1 MKFLYIDK
9 TELYFQFMSNH
20 MTCSIYLGSVY
31 DNPEGIVAEGQ
42 FLNGDIILYKECV
55 FDFLTIQWDNI
66 SLSQYDL
73 DLWLPSSLPVSLTS
87 KFFLRKL
94 FDNPNT
100 LFRIIAYNPQNGK
113 VRPIIST
120 YKLYQPMMSTY
131 IFYQE
136 EEVVS
141 SDVRTPHLEIT
152 SSAPDEEV
160 LYEEYPSRI
169 KYCVNP
175 GEDVPDLTS
184 DEEMPD
190 LVTNP
195 DLTYENKEAQEQ
207 KADQDFDIDT
217 EVAIQ
222 QSLDLCTGY
231 QQLTRDQTKD

>member
-1 MKFLYIDK
+1 
-9 TELYFQFMSNH
+9 
-20 MTCSIYLGSVY
+20 
-31 DNPEGIVAEGQ
+31 
-42 FLNGDIILYKECV
+42 
-55 FDFLTIQWDNI
+55 
-66 SLSQYDL
+66 
-73 DLWLPSSLPVSLTS
+73 
-87 KFFLRKL
+87 
-94 FDNPNT
+94 
-100 LFRIIAYNPQNGK
+100 
-113 VRPIIST
+113 
-120 YKLYQPMMSTY
+120 MSTY

-169 KYCVNP
+169 KYSVNT
-175 GEDVPDLTS
+175 GEDVPDLAS
-184 DEEMPD
+184 DEEIPD

-195 DLTYENKEAQEQ
+195 DLTYEDKEVQEQ

-231 QQLTRDQTKD
+231 QQLTRDQIKRLTNNWQGD

>member
-1 MKFLYIDK
+1 
-9 TELYFQFMSNH
+9 
-20 MTCSIYLGSVY
+20 
-31 DNPEGIVAEGQ
+31 
-42 FLNGDIILYKECV
+42 
-55 FDFLTIQWDNI
+55 
-66 SLSQYDL
+66 
-73 DLWLPSSLPVSLTS
+73 
-87 KFFLRKL
+87 
-94 FDNPNT
+94 
-100 LFRIIAYNPQNGK
+100 
-113 VRPIIST
+113 
-120 YKLYQPMMSTY
+120 MSTY

-141 SDVRTPHLEIT
+141 SDVRTPHLEIP

-175 GEDVPDLTS
+175 GEDLTS
-184 DEEMPD
+184 DEEIPD
-190 LVTNP
+190 LVTTP
-195 DLTYENKEAQEQ
+195 DLTYEDKEAQEQ